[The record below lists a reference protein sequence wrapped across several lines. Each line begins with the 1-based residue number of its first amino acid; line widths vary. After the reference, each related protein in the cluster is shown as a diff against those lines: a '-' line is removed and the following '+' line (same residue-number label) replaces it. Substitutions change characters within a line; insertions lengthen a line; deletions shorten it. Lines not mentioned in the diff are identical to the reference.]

1 MDHPSIPHHNPN
13 ATVHSIEEWT
23 SLSSSVTQLIV
34 DCCCCNDGQLTILDF
49 SNWRAL
55 KVSEIGSHSFQSV
68 ETVKIV
74 GLNELERVVIGKNCF
89 TYEQE
94 NGPKPN
100 HRFTLKD
107 CEKLREL
114 RIGSQSFMDYSVC
127 EIESVDS
134 LEVIEMGR
142 LNDRSS
148 FFHYASLELKSCSDE
163 TK

>member
-1 MDHPSIPHHNPN
+1 MDVNR
-13 ATVHSIEEWT
+13 E
-23 SLSSSVTQLIV
+23 
-34 DCCCCNDGQLTILDF
+34 F
-49 SNWRAL
+49 
-55 KVSEIGSHSFQSV
+55 
-68 ETVKIV
+68 
-74 GLNELERVVIGKNCF
+74 
-89 TYEQE
+89 Y
-94 NGPKPN
+94 
-100 HRFTLKD
+100 LKD

-148 FFHYASLELKSCSDE
+148 FFHYASLELKSCSNE